1 MSSNNIPTELRNL
14 IDAEETDFIVKS
26 GRNYPKKKAYGLI
39 FFALFWNAFISIF
52 VVAFLG
58 PLLMGEE
65 VSFKTNDVPT
75 SASLDNWEPA
85 LVPALIIGLFVAV
98 GIGMLI
104 WSLVLLFQK
113 GGFFV
118 GTATRFIKYRN
129 GEFTVKDWEQFSGN
143 MKIKSK
149 DRVGNIELEL
159 RTGKM
164 KSKDKGADKF
174 VPDII
179 YMSEIANVFDIEKKC
194 RVRIKENDPT
204 PTLSSTNNSYTN

>member
-14 IDAEETDFIVKS
+14 IDSEETDFIVKS
-26 GRNYPKKKAYGLI
+26 GRNYPKKKAYSLL
-39 FFALFWNAFISIF
+39 FFSLFWIAFVSIF
-52 VVAFLG
+52 VIAFLG
-58 PLLMGEE
+58 PFLMGEE

-75 SASLDNWEPA
+75 TASLDNWEPA

-104 WSLVLLFQK
+104 WSLVLFFQK

-118 GTATRFIKYRN
+118 GTETRFIKYRN

-149 DRVGNIELEL
+149 GNTGNIALEL

-179 YMSEIANVFDIEKKC
+179 YMSEIAHVFDIEKKC
-194 RVRIKENDPT
+194 RIRIKENDPT
-204 PTLSSTNNSYTN
+204 PKLTANNTNYTS